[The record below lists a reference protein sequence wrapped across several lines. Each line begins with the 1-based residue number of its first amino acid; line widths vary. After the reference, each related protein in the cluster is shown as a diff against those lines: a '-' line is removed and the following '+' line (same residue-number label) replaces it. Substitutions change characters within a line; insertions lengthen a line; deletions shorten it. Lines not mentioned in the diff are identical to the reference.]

1 MNTPATPQRRWRA
14 ACPNCGAPVE
24 FASAA
29 SPVAVCS
36 FCRSTLAREGDAL
49 RRIGVSAEL
58 FDDHS
63 PLQLG
68 ASGRWQ
74 GVGFTVVGRV
84 QIGYAQGRW
93 SEWHALFDNGRSGWL
108 SEDNGRY
115 VMAFAQAAVP
125 PLPAREL
132 FVPGAS
138 IVLDGRD
145 WRVASVVKARV
156 EAAQG
161 ELPSVPRLGEAL
173 QVVELRSPSDEVGS
187 LELAPG
193 APGVS
198 GAPGASASWS
208 IGRPAALAELALAG
222 LRQEGDQAVSG
233 RTLACPSCGNALEIR
248 LDSTRSIVCGQCH
261 AVVDVSQGLGGD
273 LAYFDQQNGAAE
285 GGGPRIPLGATGRL
299 DLGEGPHDWQVVGYV
314 ERCTQPEDAEE
325 DVYFWREY
333 LLYTRA
339 VGFAFLVDAEDGWSW
354 AVPLVGAPQVRG
366 DQARWKG
373 RAYRRQDSYISRV
386 TWVQGEFYWRLAR
399 GERTHHIDYAAD
411 SRRLNR
417 EQSDGEITW
426 SEGGTLQAR
435 ALAQAFALPEPQRA
449 ALEREVAA
457 FRPDTGGLSMF
468 VRVAVAVVIG
478 VIFVVWLLDTSRD
491 ECDGV
496 RQTFGASSL
505 EYQQCRERGRYA
517 HSSQGGS
524 YGGWSGGGG
533 GHK

>member
-1 MNTPATPQRRWRA
+1 MNTPASPQRRWRA

-36 FCRSTLAREGDAL
+36 FCRSTLARDGETL
-49 RRIGVSAEL
+49 RRIGASAEL

-68 ASGRWQ
+68 AGGRWQ
-74 GVGFTVVGRV
+74 GMGFTVVGRL
-84 QIGYAQGRW
+84 QLGYAQGRW

-115 VMAFAQAAVP
+115 VMAFAQPAVP
-125 PLPAREL
+125 VLPAREL
-132 FVPGAS
+132 FVPGAAFA
-138 IVLDGRD
+138 LDGRD
-145 WRVASVVKARV
+145 WRVASVVEARV

-161 ELPSVPRLGEAL
+161 ELPAVPRLGEPM
-173 QVVELRSPSDEVGS
+173 QVVELRSPGDEVGA
-187 LELAPG
+187 LEFALDG
-193 APGVS
+193 
-198 GAPGASASWS
+198 SASWS
-208 IGRPAALAELALAG
+208 IGRPAALAELALTG
-222 LRQEGDQAVSG
+222 LRQDSERAVSG
-233 RTLACPSCGNALEIR
+233 RTLACPSCGNGLEIR
-248 LDSTRSIVCGQCH
+248 LESTRSIVCGQCH
-261 AVVDVSQGLGGD
+261 AVVDVSQGVGGD
-273 LAYFDQQNGAAE
+273 LAHFEQQGGAAE

-299 DLGEGPHDWQVVGYV
+299 DLGEGPHDWQVVGYM
-314 ERCTQPEDAEE
+314 ERCTQPEDPED

-333 LLYTRA
+333 LLYTRD

-354 AVPLVGAPQVRG
+354 AVPLAGAPQVRG
-366 DQARWKG
+366 DQAVWKG
-373 RAYRRQDSYISRV
+373 RSYARSDSYISRV
-386 TWVQGEFYWRLAR
+386 TWVLGEFYWRLQR
-399 GERTHHIDYAAD
+399 GERTHHIDYAAG

-417 EQSDGEITW
+417 EQSGSEVTW
-426 SEGGTLQAR
+426 SEGGTLQAA
-435 ALAQAFALPEPQRA
+435 ALAQAFALPAPQRE
-449 ALEREVAA
+449 ALTREVSP
-457 FRPDTGGLSMF
+457 FKGDSGGMALF
-468 VRVAVAVVIG
+468 VRVTVAVIIG
-478 VIFVVWLLDTSRD
+478 VFVVLWLLDTSRD

-496 RQTFGASSL
+496 RQTFGASSV